1 MSITATQA
9 KQDAIDKAI
18 LRKLRGAY
26 ELLAEAQTM
35 IDALRSCNKGA
46 PTSAVAM
53 ALEENMDLL
62 DPHGVSMADYD
73 RSVLATARARINALG
88 GQIYA
93 TMNTPYPDP
102 EEGRGDELTDE
113 QWAQHADLQKQYAEH
128 WVSEGKPMDDIRNAC
143 HAEHKAEHEATAA
156 ATAASTE
163 AAAATAKQD
172 DKHGT
177 A

>member
-35 IDALRSCNKGA
+35 IDALPSCTEGA
-46 PTSAVAM
+46 PTSAVAL
-53 ALEENMDLL
+53 AL
-62 DPHGVSMADYD
+62 PHGIADYD
-73 RSVLATARARINALG
+73 RSVLDTARARINALG

-102 EEGRGDELTDE
+102 EEGRGEELTDE
-113 QWAQHADLQKQYAEH
+113 QWAQHADLQKQYAKY
-128 WVSEGKPMDDIRNAC
+128 WVSEGRPRGDICNAC
-143 HAEHKAEHEATAA
+143 HAEHQEEHEAAA
-156 ATAASTE
+156 AMAEAE